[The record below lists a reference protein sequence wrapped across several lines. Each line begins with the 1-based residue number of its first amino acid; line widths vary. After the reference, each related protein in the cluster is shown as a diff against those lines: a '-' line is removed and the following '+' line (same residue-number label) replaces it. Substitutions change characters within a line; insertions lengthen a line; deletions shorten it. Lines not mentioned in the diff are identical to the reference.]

1 MEIFRP
7 RLGKILPDGGT
18 LGAHVKLSIS
28 GPVGRQ
34 RALGGGRG
42 RSDTGLPIAFLRF
55 TCLKWKCNQA
65 EITVLSQHWATQRRE
80 RPPSIWGG
88 VGLGEISL

>member
-34 RALGGGRG
+34 RAFGGAR
-42 RSDTGLPIAFLRF
+42 
-55 TCLKWKCNQA
+55 K
-65 EITVLSQHWATQRRE
+65 VLHRLADRLLAHHMPQMEVQS
-80 RPPSIWGG
+80 G
-88 VGLGEISL
+88 